1 MSHLEHQP
9 NMSPDKTKRKFPV
22 LATLVALG
30 AIVIMLT
37 LGFWQLD
44 RKLEKEGRLERIAF
58 AQQQASIGI
67 SDVLDDY
74 MEYQDYSVSANGELL
89 DALFYIDNKLKEGK
103 AGFNAMQPFKTAN
116 GVVLLDLGWLAATA
130 PRPALP
136 AFERFGFKHVEG
148 MLYVP
153 ENNKLITE
161 TNTNYGSFPA
171 LLQQIDLK
179 QIEQHL
185 GQSVL
190 PFILRLQ
197 DNTSSTFVRDWEAVT
212 MSPEKH
218 LGYAIQWFG
227 LAVAGLTIY
236 LLSLLKWMQVSKS
249 GETQ

>member
-1 MSHLEHQP
+1 MSHLEHRA
-9 NMSPDKTKRKFPV
+9 NTSADKTKQKFPV
-22 LATLVALG
+22 IATLVALC

-44 RKLEKEGRLERIAF
+44 RKLEKEGRLERITF

-67 SDVLDDY
+67 KDVLDDY
-74 MEYQDYSVSANGELL
+74 LEYQDYSVSANGELL

-116 GVVLLDLGWLAATA
+116 GVVLLDLGWLAATG

-136 AFERFGFKHVEG
+136 EFEELGLTSVEG

-171 LLQQIDLK
+171 LLQQIDLQ
-179 QIEQHL
+179 QIEQHI

-197 DNTSSTFVRDWEAVT
+197 DNTSPTFVRDWEAVT

-227 LAVAGLTIY
+227 LAVAGLTVY
-236 LLSLLKWMQVSKS
+236 LLSLLKWMQASKNS
-249 GETQ
+249 ETE